1 MHGTTHPTVGNR
13 GGQQN
18 MLTLKCHSYP
28 IAIIN
33 KSSHENIRVGLD
45 WLFYLSLLELIA
57 KDKSAPSN
65 VTLCMEFALG

>member
-18 MLTLKCHSYP
+18 MLTPKDHSYP

-65 VTLCMEFALG
+65 VTLCREFALG